1 MKDRSRRGGYSLME
15 VLLATAILLSS
26 VLVLM
31 ELASIGRY
39 YVQSVDG
46 QSTAQMLCQ
55 TALNEILAGAEPLQE
70 VEDRVFEDHPDWVYS
85 VEIEPSDRPTLVAVR
100 VTVRQQPAEGPNGAV
115 RGKPKQFSLVRW
127 VPEEDRHSDAKDS
140 TSEPTGEPSAEPG
153 AGPAADQPRPQ
164 SRPGN

>member
-1 MKDRSRRGGYSLME
+1 ME

-39 YVQSVDG
+39 YVQSVDS
-46 QSTAQMLCQ
+46 QSTAQMLCE
-55 TALNEILAGAEPLQE
+55 TALNEILAGAEPLQT

-85 VEIEPSDRPTLVAVR
+85 VEIEPANRLSLVAVR
-100 VTVRQQPAEGPNGAV
+100 VTVRQQPVEGPNSAP

-127 VPEEDRHSDAKDS
+127 APEEEHRADATDS
-140 TSEPTGEPSAEPG
+140 SSEPTGEPPTDPG
-153 AGPAADQPRPQ
+153 PEAGPEFGSGPGPDADQPMAE
-164 SRPGN
+164 SRRRN